1 MCCHAVEV
9 FYVFCVFAD
18 SVTQALHVF
27 FRVLTNVCYSALKV
41 VLLLLRIV
49 NTPFDPSKIVL
60 CFGLEICEVF
70 YQSEFL
76 VRFLSQVVTE

>member
-1 MCCHAVEV
+1 MCCHTVEI

-27 FRVLTNVCYSALKV
+27 LRVLANVCYFAFEV
-41 VLLLLRIV
+41 VLLLLGIV
-49 NTPFDPSKIVL
+49 NTLFDPSKIVL

-70 YQSEFL
+70 SHSKLL
-76 VRFLSQVVTE
+76 VRLLTQVVTE